1 MVNRLRY
8 ANFQEDLFSSNEIK
22 SIFCPPLFRKRPV
35 VEDKRSRDNL
45 ECRVKG
51 TVFAFLVNLL

>member
-45 ECRVKG
+45 EM
-51 TVFAFLVNLL
+51 